1 MIQYQTFVWYTTGGR
16 QLLEPSQKNPNAL
29 RVGWEKGGMA
39 LGVRS
44 HIIWVAAGAVVAVPF
59 LLFTRGAASR
69 ELVALALPA
78 FLIFGDVLVWAFRRQ
93 RLDLGALRW
102 LQFFS
107 GWLVAGALM
116 LAFY

>member
-1 MIQYQTFVWYTTGGR
+1 MGT
-16 QLLEPSQKNPNAL
+16 S
-29 RVGWEKGGMA
+29 
-39 LGVRS
+39 VRS
-44 HIIWVAAGAVVAVPF
+44 HIIWVAAGAAVAIPF
-59 LLFTRGAASR
+59 LLFTRGAGATADAVEAGAAPR

-107 GWLVAGALM
+107 GWLVTGALM
-116 LAFY
+116 LAFA

>member
-1 MIQYQTFVWYTTGGR
+1 
-16 QLLEPSQKNPNAL
+16 
-29 RVGWEKGGMA
+29 MA
-39 LGVRS
+39 TSVRS
-44 HIIWVAAGAVVAVPF
+44 HFVWVAAGAVVVTPV
-59 LLFTRGAASR
+59 LLLTGGAAPR

-116 LAFY
+116 LAFA